1 MTQPPSLRTTGTE
14 SSTVVRN
21 MVTIGLE
28 TRHTAL
34 MGENHPKSMQF
45 ELLWDME
52 SFKIGYYTT
61 PGGRSVFIQFRDFPI
76 SCTSVDITVYHYGKM
91 VYLTNI
97 KHFPC

>member
-52 SFKIGYYTT
+52 SFK
-61 PGGRSVFIQFRDFPI
+61 VFSHNFEFFQFPRVLI
-76 SCTSVDITVYHYGKM
+76 
-91 VYLTNI
+91 
-97 KHFPC
+97 